1 MYKKLIDETNNVYER
16 LLDEISRN
24 IYKARMMNGL
34 TYDYSYIS
42 QIEIA
47 GIYVFAYL
55 LNKIAII
62 KVFRV

>member
-16 LLDEISRN
+16 LQDEISRN
-24 IYKARMMNGL
+24 IYKAHMMNGL

-47 GIYVFAYL
+47 GIDVFAYL
-55 LNKIAII
+55 VNKIAII
-62 KVFRV
+62 KAFRV

>member
-24 IYKARMMNGL
+24 IYRARMMNCL

-42 QIEIA
+42 QIKIA
-47 GIYVFAYL
+47 GIDVFAYL

-62 KVFRV
+62 KAVRV